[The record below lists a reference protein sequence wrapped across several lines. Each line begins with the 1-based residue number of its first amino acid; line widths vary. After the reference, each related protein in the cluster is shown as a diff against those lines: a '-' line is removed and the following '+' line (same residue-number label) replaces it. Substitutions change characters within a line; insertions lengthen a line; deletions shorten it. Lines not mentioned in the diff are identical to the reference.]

1 MNDFTRNCLAKFSS
15 FLMVGAVYF
24 FSLNFSVLSFHSNI
38 FDGNICKS
46 HNETSENQPVNDLEC
61 KNHCFLS
68 QIDEYQFKHYSIEI
82 LNNIF
87 VFKKGNVSYHF
98 KITSI
103 EPNFNS
109 PPFLI

>member
-1 MNDFTRNCLAKFSS
+1 MKDITRNCFAKFSS

-24 FSLNFSVLSFHSNI
+24 FSLNFSLLSFHSNI

-46 HNETSENQPVNDLEC
+46 HNGTSENQPINDLEC
-61 KNHCFLS
+61 INHCFLS
-68 QIDEYQFKHYSIEI
+68 QIDEYESTNVSLEI
-82 LNNIF
+82 LKNKF
-87 VFKKGNVSYHF
+87 VFKNKNFSYYF
-98 KITSI
+98 KIPSI